1 MQLESYFQTS
11 KVVQL
16 ECTCLV
22 YRSNIILFDRNMIL
36 SIQFVQ
42 EIALA
47 LNLFCPFE
55 VKKRTRQN
63 IYCLFLYFA
72 EREFYFISEKWLAVE
87 EEDGKVERE
96 FLALDGNL
104 GFKRVN
110 IYQQIIFSIYCISSY
125 LFSYMY
131 DCLIIKFDF
140 LYTSYPSIFNSCM
153 TLGYPYVYF
162 FINTCIDLTVGV
174 SDHGDPIPGG
184 LSPVVIALYLSLLQ
198 PVHADP
204 ETDLLPDPFLCL
216 HVSEHT
222 CVPLHL

>member
-1 MQLESYFQTS
+1 
-11 KVVQL
+11 
-16 ECTCLV
+16 
-22 YRSNIILFDRNMIL
+22 MIL

-55 VKKRTRQN
+55 VKKKRTRQN

-110 IYQQIIFSIYCISSY
+110 IYQ
-125 LFSYMY
+125 
-131 DCLIIKFDF
+131 
-140 LYTSYPSIFNSCM
+140 
-153 TLGYPYVYF
+153 
-162 FINTCIDLTVGV
+162 
-174 SDHGDPIPGG
+174 
-184 LSPVVIALYLSLLQ
+184 
-198 PVHADP
+198 
-204 ETDLLPDPFLCL
+204 
-216 HVSEHT
+216 
-222 CVPLHL
+222 